1 VLERTLV
8 MYVHNTSWNYP
19 IKKMF
24 VVDIFCS
31 FVKVRF
37 VRATMGCA
45 FSSLLEVVMHGY
57 R

>member
-1 VLERTLV
+1 MDVGDVRSQYELELP
-8 MYVHNTSWNYP
+8 NQ
-19 IKKMF
+19 KKMF